1 MPPGGIHKKDI
12 IMRIFKTK
20 LFSRRAK
27 EIGLNDAALLKA
39 IKEMLQGLYEA
50 NLGGNIYKKRV
61 SLGGRGKSGGARML
75 VAFKMLDKA
84 IFLYGF
90 PKNERGNINKKEEK
104 ALKILANFFFNYS
117 ESQIDDAVKTGDLIE
132 VYNEKIH

>member
-1 MPPGGIHKKDI
+1 
-12 IMRIFKTK
+12 
-20 LFSRRAK
+20 
-27 EIGLNDAALLKA
+27 
-39 IKEMLQGLYEA
+39 
-50 NLGGNIYKKRV
+50 
-61 SLGGRGKSGGARML
+61 ML

-84 IFLYGF
+84 IFLYGV

-104 ALKILANFFFNYS
+104 ALKRLANVFFNYS